1 MLVTRPVPFQ
11 YLLLHSLT
19 DFHVLVPFNV
29 NIRSHPLNEHQKHTT
44 LLEGRELWLYHLDGE
59 GLKPIL
65 LPWKYHKGRSMGL
78 WAEYKN
84 FTKFQFYTENVFKVI
99 PFFVIAFNRTH
110 TIYVVSQFRGDRPRM
125 PGHFEALV
133 TILDRPTHWSHAGID
148 PMPDKM
154 NLDQSNWFI
163 VDFKARGYVC
173 NRRSAKK
180 TRKSQFT

>member
-19 DFHVLVPFNV
+19 DFHVLVPFDV

-65 LPWKYHKGRSMGL
+65 LPWKYHKGRSMGF
-78 WAEYKN
+78 WAKYKN

-99 PFFVIAFNRTH
+99 PFLWLRSIERILFTSFLSSVVI
-110 TIYVVSQFRGDRPRM
+110 D
-125 PGHFEALV
+125 
-133 TILDRPTHWSHAGID
+133 
-148 PMPDKM
+148 
-154 NLDQSNWFI
+154 
-163 VDFKARGYVC
+163 RGYQVILRLWSPSWIDRHIDLMLVSIRC
-173 NRRSAKK
+173 Q
-180 TRKSQFT
+180 TRWI